1 MSTLESAQHRKPLRL
16 EVANARQ
23 PREDHPRW
31 LRVVAKS
38 GPEYQEMRS
47 LMQGAGLHTV
57 CAEAGCPN
65 IFECWEDR
73 EATFLIGGAVCT
85 RRCGFCDVASGK
97 PEDYDRDEPRRLA
110 ETVKHLGLK
119 YVTVTGVSRD
129 DLENGASWLYAE
141 SVRQIRALSPETG
154 VELLVDDFQGKSVA
168 LEEVFASV
176 PQVFGHNLETV
187 ARLMHTVRPAFTY
200 ARSLDVITQ
209 AKQFGLITK
218 SNLMLGLGEE
228 PEEIEVTMRDMLN
241 AGVDILTLT
250 QYLRPSERYLPVARW
265 VKPEEFVQ
273 LKELALD
280 MGFAACM
287 FLVSCR
293 QAVGSGDAA
302 LRAFHSAPVC
312 ASGAGSSP
320 GSSGSRSGRGTGKT
334 AAIARLSVWEGV
346 SGVIGTAP
354 IALAGQVCRSSLA
367 GYGSPGARLEGV
379 PLSSGKG
386 ERSLGVVPS

>member
-1 MSTLESAQHRKPLRL
+1 MSTLESAQHRKLLRL
-16 EVANARQ
+16 EVANARK

-31 LRVVAKS
+31 LRVVAKA
-38 GPEYQEMRS
+38 GTEYQEMRS

-97 PEDYDRDEPRRLA
+97 PEGYDRDEPRRLA

-141 SVRQIRALSPETG
+141 SVRQIRALCPETG

-168 LEEVFASV
+168 LEEIFASD

-228 PEEIEVTMRDMLN
+228 PEEIEATMRDMLN

-250 QYLRPSERYLPVARW
+250 QYLRPSERYLPVVRW
-265 VKPEEFVQ
+265 VKPEEFVR

-287 FLVSCR
+287 SGPLV
-293 QAVGSGDAA
+293 
-302 LRAFHSAPVC
+302 
-312 ASGAGSSP
+312 
-320 GSSGSRSGRGTGKT
+320 
-334 AAIARLSVWEGV
+334 
-346 SGVIGTAP
+346 
-354 IALAGQVCRSSLA
+354 RSSYRAGKLWAQAMRHYERCIPPQFAHLEQDRPLA
-367 GYGSPGARLEGV
+367 RQEAEAV
-379 PLSSGKG
+379 V
-386 ERSLGVVPS
+386 EREKQRQSCA